1 MPADAPLWD
10 LTPLL
15 QTRNVIE
22 SDAVLARIRALPRRQ
37 SDAELMLERGDFPL
51 RHLRDFDLAATPAL
65 CDKAKALL
73 RRRVAPLVLEAS
85 QSKPYAAI
93 ADEVA
98 DATSAIEWLVGYGC
112 SSDAELLAWE
122 TMAKA
127 YRGSNFDEVRLR
139 ELRDP

>member
-112 SSDAELLAWE
+112 SSDAESLAWE